1 MAKIL
6 KKTKIIKVDAD
17 KCTGCRTCEI
27 ICSAFHATPRYSSN
41 NPAKARI
48 QIITDRLNDKWLPV
62 FAGEYVPAECMGR
75 TKYIIDGKEY
85 DDCDFCRAAC
95 PSRDLFKE
103 PDSGFPLKCDMCEDV
118 PPQEEPMCVQ
128 WCINDVLIYEEI
140 EEEVEEEEALQ
151 DIEAKVQLLIDKYGA
166 RDVVEKITRMTRDDY
181 DEEVEQEEIEIRL
194 RSLVD
199 QYGLEYVRNIIA
211 RMTRGDHEEEAVREQ
226 EELEKKLHTLVDKYG
241 LEFVMDKIT
250 RMTQKG

>member
-1 MAKIL
+1 
-6 KKTKIIKVDAD
+6 
-17 KCTGCRTCEI
+17 
-27 ICSAFHATPRYSSN
+27 
-41 NPAKARI
+41 
-48 QIITDRLNDKWLPV
+48 
-62 FAGEYVPAECMGR
+62 
-75 TKYIIDGKEY
+75 
-85 DDCDFCRAAC
+85 
-95 PSRDLFKE
+95 
-103 PDSGFPLKCDMCEDV
+103 
-118 PPQEEPMCVQ
+118 
-128 WCINDVLIYEEI
+128 
-140 EEEVEEEEALQ
+140 
-151 DIEAKVQLLIDKYGA
+151 
-166 RDVVEKITRMTRDDY
+166 MTRDDY